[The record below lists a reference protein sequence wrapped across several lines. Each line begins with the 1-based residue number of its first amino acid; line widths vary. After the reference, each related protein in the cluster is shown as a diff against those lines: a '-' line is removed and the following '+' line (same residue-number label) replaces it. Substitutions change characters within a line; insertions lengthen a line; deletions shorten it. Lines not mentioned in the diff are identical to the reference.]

1 MHLGGN
7 MLKIAITLRKKD
19 DHMTFFMNETYYQF
33 LCPYFDIQLVVPK
46 LDHQY
51 LDIVQ
56 NNDALLI
63 CGGNDINP
71 NYYHQTSHISNIQE
85 DQLIETMDFAL
96 LQQFYHAHKPIIGI
110 CRGIQVINVFFKGTL
125 YQDIPTQS
133 QTTIN
138 HQKEHFVNLMPNSL
152 IQQYFPSQMK
162 VNSFHHQN
170 IKEVSSLLHISA
182 ISEDGFIEGIENH
195 QIIAVQ
201 WHPERMD
208 SLHQKQFLD
217 MMIHFITANKDSNY

>member
-1 MHLGGN
+1 

-33 LCPYFDIQLVVPK
+33 LCSYFDIQLVVPR

-63 CGGNDINP
+63 CGGNDIDP
-71 NYYHQTSHISNIQE
+71 YYYHQPSHISNIQE

-110 CRGIQVINVFFKGTL
+110 CRGIQVINVFFRGSL

-133 QTTIN
+133 HTTIN
-138 HQKEHFVNLMPNSL
+138 HQKQNHIVNITPATYMYR
-152 IQQYFPSQMK
+152 YFPSQIK

-170 IKEVSSLLHISA
+170 IKEVSPLLRTNA
-182 ISEDGFIEGIENH
+182 LSEDGFIEGVENH
-195 QIIAVQ
+195 QVIAVQ

-217 MMIHFITANKDSNY
+217 MIIDFITTNKNSNY